1 MAHKIALVTDSTCDI
16 PNEWVEKYEITV
28 VPMTVIFGDKPY
40 LDGRDITPV
49 EFYERLLADPIH
61 PTTSQPS
68 PADFVEAYKKATADG
83 ADEVLRFRFSSR

>member
-49 EFYERLLADPIH
+49 EFYERLLADPIRNGSNLLLRIDRDANAAKF
-61 PTTSQPS
+61 PVSL
-68 PADFVEAYKKATADG
+68 KKRN
-83 ADEVLRFRFSSR
+83 VLL